1 MSHHIGRSFSRF
13 PIYPRDCFLCEQD
26 KHAEDDASST
36 RSRGKGKKH
45 APSSHSQDIADG
57 SALILRVHHVLSDG
71 LALVAFMDAIT
82 EEWYV
87 RPHSRARTVVH
98 GSGRPGTALT
108 NS

>member
-1 MSHHIGRSFSRF
+1 M
-13 PIYPRDCFLCEQD
+13 D
-26 KHAEDDASST
+26 DDASLT

-45 APSSHSQDIADG
+45 ATPSHSQDAAEG

-87 RPHSRARTVVH
+87 RPHSRARTSVRPH

-108 NS
+108 GSFSST

>member
-1 MSHHIGRSFSRF
+1 M
-13 PIYPRDCFLCEQD
+13 D
-26 KHAEDDASST
+26 DDASST

-45 APSSHSQDIADG
+45 APSSHSQDVAEG

-87 RPHSRARTVVH
+87 RPHSELGRSCMIMPVGSQVVAAF
-98 GSGRPGTALT
+98 T
-108 NS
+108 